1 MNSVLVSA
9 IHKSSG
15 KTTVTVGISAALAR
29 RGVDVQTFKKGPDYI
44 DPMWLSQASGKP
56 CRNLDFHFMNEDE
69 ILNEVTSYGNDT
81 NLCIVEGNKGLFDGV
96 DVEGSDSNAALAKL
110 LATPVVLVVD
120 TRGMTRGIAPL
131 IRGYCEFSDDIR
143 IAAIILNQVGGPRHE
158 GKLRAALERYTDI
171 PVIGSI
177 SRHPEMEI
185 AERHLGLIPTNE
197 AQFADK
203 KIETIAKIIESSVD
217 IGLFGTVACTAK
229 TPQGVCGPFDVAA
242 PYPCD
247 IKIGIARDAAFGF
260 YYPGDLEALHRAGA
274 ELVPVDTL
282 NDSRLPD
289 VDGLFIGG
297 GFPETHAERLS
308 ANTELRRNIRTA
320 LENGMPAYA
329 ECAGLMYLTRS
340 LTWQGQRSEMVGYI
354 PADTVMHE
362 RPVGRGYVVLQET
375 PSMPWPGQRD
385 HGDSLLPAHEF
396 HYASLENL
404 PDDLTYAYEVK
415 RGAGISAGRDGIVLG
430 NVVAG
435 FSHQC
440 NQANNAW
447 AERFAGFVRSCQQ
460 AQLSRADIRPCG

>member
-1 MNSVLVSA
+1 
-9 IHKSSG
+9 
-15 KTTVTVGISAALAR
+15 
-29 RGVDVQTFKKGPDYI
+29 
-44 DPMWLSQASGKP
+44 
-56 CRNLDFHFMNEDE
+56 
-69 ILNEVTSYGNDT
+69 
-81 NLCIVEGNKGLFDGV
+81 
-96 DVEGSDSNAALAKL
+96 
-110 LATPVVLVVD
+110 
-120 TRGMTRGIAPL
+120 
-131 IRGYCEFSDDIR
+131 
-143 IAAIILNQVGGPRHE
+143 
-158 GKLRAALERYTDI
+158 
-171 PVIGSI
+171 
-177 SRHPEMEI
+177 MEI

-229 TPQGVCGPFDVAA
+229 TPQGVRGSFDVAA

-247 IKIGIARDAAFGF
+247 IKIAIARDAAFGF
-260 YYPGDLEALHRAGA
+260 YYPGDLDALHRAGA

-282 NDSRLPD
+282 NDSHLPD

-329 ECAGLMYLTRS
+329 ECAGLMYLSRS

-354 PADTVMHE
+354 PADTIMHE

-375 PSMPWPGQRD
+375 PSMPWPGQR
-385 HGDSLLPAHEF
+385 GPSDSLLPAHEF

-404 PDDLTYAYEVK
+404 PDDLAYAYEVK

-435 FSHQC
+435 FSHQR
-440 NQANNAW
+440 NQASNAW
-447 AERFAGFVRSCQQ
+447 TERFAGFVRSCQQ